1 MALSGS
7 GTQQDPYIFN
17 SFVELI
23 EEQLDPDYLATDYY
37 RYGGTATEEDFNDIA
52 PQGVT
57 ETIAIRGNVDFNN
70 LTLSNIRA
78 IVTQVISINGTI
90 KNVKFKNVVWT
101 PADTTTAYFIYRDS
115 TIVNQEYSNISI
127 SMEIEDSVTTTDTM
141 YIFYAGTAN
150 GCLCNQWSINL
161 KGTLTRTSTTN
172 GFTIFYGAF
181 NAKDININFDDL
193 VMIGLY
199 QQAFICYIPST
210 ISGIHLLGCYIGGKI
225 TCIKLKDIGGGNR
238 KGMLNIFNVETSGLI
253 EHTGY
258 GKTIFNSTKATNTVA
273 DAAHNFIGV
282 TDQQMQDASYLQSIG
297 FPCYD
302 GG

>member
-1 MALSGS
+1 MMTGT
-7 GTQQDPYIFN
+7 GTQADPYIFN

-23 EEQLDPDYLATDYY
+23 EEEIDPDYLATDYY

-57 ETIAIRGNVDFNN
+57 ETIEIRGNIDFNN

-78 IVTQVISINGTI
+78 AISKVISISGTI

-101 PADTTTAYFIYRDS
+101 TTGGSAYFIYRNS
-115 TIVNQEYSNISI
+115 SSSIQEYSNISI
-127 SMEIEDSVTTTDTM
+127 SMEIEDTLSTTDQLC
-141 YIFYAGTAN
+141 IFYSGTS
-150 GCLCNQWSINL
+150 GRSLCNQWAITL
-161 KGTLTRTSTTN
+161 KGTLVRDSTIN
-172 GFTIFYGAF
+172 GFAIFYGTV

-193 VMIGLY
+193 VMQGSY
-199 QQAFICYIPST
+199 QIMSIVYMGSDV
-210 ISGIHLLGCYIGGKI
+210 SGIHLLGCYIGGKV
-225 TCIKLKDIGGGNR
+225 TCNVLKDTNGSDR
-238 KGMLNIFNVETSGLI
+238 RAVLNIFNVETSGVI
-253 EHTGY
+253 GHTGY
-258 GKTIFNSTKATNTVA
+258 GKTIFNSTKAPNAVTDVT
-273 DAAHNFIGV
+273 HSFIGV

>member
-7 GTQQDPYIFN
+7 GTQADPYIFN
-17 SFVELI
+17 SFLELL

-57 ETIAIRGNVDFNN
+57 ETIEIRGNVDFNN

-78 IVTQVISINGTI
+78 AVNKVISINGTI

-101 PADTTTAYFIYRDS
+101 PTGAAYFIYRAS
-115 TIVNQEYSNISI
+115 AINNQEYSNISI
-127 SMEIEDSVTTTDTM
+127 SMEIEDTLATSESM
-141 YIFYAGTAN
+141 YIFYSGTSN
-150 GCLCNQWSINL
+150 VCLCNQWSINL
-161 KGTLTRTSTTN
+161 KGTVIRNSATN
-172 GFTIFYGAF
+172 TFCIFFGSF
-181 NAKDININFDDL
+181 NAKDINVNFDDL
-193 VMIGLY
+193 VLQGTYPYASVGY
-199 QQAFICYIPST
+199 QTNSV
-210 ISGIHLLGCYIGGKI
+210 SGIHLLGCYIGGKI
-225 TCIKLKDIGGGNR
+225 TCNKLRDIGGGDKR
-238 KGMLNIFNVETSGLI
+238 AVLNIFNVETSGVI

-258 GKTIFNSTKATNTVA
+258 GKTIFNSTKATNAVA
-273 DAAHNFIGV
+273 DATHNFIGV

>member
-1 MALSGS
+1 MAITGT
-7 GTQQDPYIFN
+7 GTQADPYVFN
-17 SFVELI
+17 SFLELL
-23 EEQLDPDYLATDYY
+23 EEQLGPEYLATDYFL
-37 RYGGTATEEDFNDIA
+37 YGGIATEEDFNDIA

-78 IVTQVISINGTI
+78 VVSQVISINGTI

-101 PADTTTAYFIYRDS
+101 TTGSSAHFIERVS
-115 TIVNQEYSNISI
+115 PITNQEYSNISI
-127 SMEIEDSVTTTDTM
+127 SMEIEDTLTTTDNM
-141 YIFYAGTAN
+141 CIFYATSSN
-150 GCLCNQWSINL
+150 VCLCNQWSINL
-161 KGTLTRTSTTN
+161 KGTVIRTTTSN
-172 GFTIFYGAF
+172 GFCIFLGAF

-193 VMIGLY
+193 VMQGSNQYASIGY
-199 QQAFICYIPST
+199 MPSSV
-210 ISGIHLLGCYIGGKI
+210 SGIHLLGCYIGGKI
-225 TCIKLKDIGGGNR
+225 TCNKLKDIGGSD
-238 KGMLNIFNVETSGLI
+238 KSAVLNIFNVETSGLI

-258 GKTIFNSTKATNTVA
+258 GKTIFNSTKAPNTVA
-273 DAAHNFIGV
+273 DATHNFIGV